1 MSPVDEGMKPRGA
14 LVALAVAAIFVV
26 SACGGGDDSGAE
38 GSTPDSDVAAV
49 TVSVSTVDGVGQVL
63 VDADGAAL
71 YAADQ
76 EADGAVLCTDS
87 CAVAWEPLTV
97 SGEPV
102 GGDRLDGRL
111 GVVTRPDGTRQ
122 VTFDGRLLYRFAEDP
137 DAGTV
142 TGNGAADAFGEQDF
156 TWHVATPSG
165 ISRSS
170 QNSSPSRSPY
180 EGGGYGQ

>member
-1 MSPVDEGMKPRGA
+1 MKTHPA
-14 LVALAVAAIFVV
+14 LVALAVAGILVV
-26 SACGGGDDSGAE
+26 SACGGGDDPGAE
-38 GSTPDSDVAAV
+38 ASTPDSDAAAV

-87 CAVAWEPLTV
+87 CAVAWEPLAV

-102 GGDRLDGRL
+102 GGEELAGRL
-111 GVVTRPDGTRQ
+111 GIVTRPDGVRQ
-122 VTFDGRLLYRFAEDP
+122 VTFDGRLLYRFAEDST
-137 DAGTV
+137 GKV
-142 TGNGAADAFGEQDF
+142 TGNGLADSFDGQDL
-156 TWHVATPSG
+156 TWHVATPAGVST
-165 ISRSS
+165 STE
-170 QNSSPSRSPY
+170 NSSPSPSESPY

>member
-1 MSPVDEGMKPRGA
+1 MKTHPA
-14 LVALAVAAIFVV
+14 LVAVAVAVVFAV
-26 SACGGGDDSGAE
+26 SACGGGGDPGAE

-76 EADGAVLCTDS
+76 EADGTVLCTDS

-102 GGDRLDGRL
+102 GGDGLDGRL

-122 VTFDGRLLYRFAEDP
+122 ATFDGRLLYRFAD
-137 DAGTV
+137 DSSGTV
-142 TGNGAADAFGEQDF
+142 TGNGLADTFDEQDF
-156 TWHVATPSG
+156 TWHVATPTG
-165 ISRSS
+165 ISTSS
-170 QNSSPSRSPY
+170 QNSSPSGSPY